1 MTCIMK
7 VEMCY
12 NKIKIGLEAFAIFPN
27 LRFLKLRGNRISSFD
42 EVHKLS
48 CVKLL
53 QSLDLQQNPVALD
66 QDYRSNVFNELEQ
79 LEVLDNLVK
88 GEIEDKKSNGDEI
101 EFNPNV
107 EDEDENRQGPICA
120 EEWIDDHTSSSDA
133 GSKKSGYSIESFV
146 SESVS
151 SNESKEEESEQFTQ
165 SDGSQTGSKESSLLE
180 QSS

>member
-1 MTCIMK
+1 VKAEFLVFNDSRLASLANLPYMTCIMK

-66 QDYRSNVFNELEQ
+66 QDYRSNVFNELE
-79 LEVLDNLVK
+79 
-88 GEIEDKKSNGDEI
+88 
-101 EFNPNV
+101 
-107 EDEDENRQGPICA
+107 
-120 EEWIDDHTSSSDA
+120 
-133 GSKKSGYSIESFV
+133 
-146 SESVS
+146 
-151 SNESKEEESEQFTQ
+151 
-165 SDGSQTGSKESSLLE
+165 
-180 QSS
+180 